1 MNNKGQSLVIF
12 ILLLPVIFILITG
25 LWEIGNLSI
34 TQNRYKREIQ
44 DTIKYGLNHIEEEN
58 IEEKLLNLLNTNLEG
73 TKDVRIE
80 NEEIEIT
87 VEYQYNSIYKAILK
101 NKQTIK
107 LNYIGYKE
115 NEKIVIESRWVLWL

>member
-115 NEKIVIESRWVLWL
+115 NEKIVIESR